1 VNIAIRFFLGYFLI
15 VGLAAWFVLDF
26 AVREVE
32 PGIRQAAEDSMVDT
46 ANLLAEQAITDL
58 RNGELLSGRFASAVQ
73 RSLARQPRATIFGVD
88 KAAVDLRVYVT
99 DARGIVIYDSQGVAL
114 NADYSQWQ
122 DVHRVL
128 HGQYGARSTRV
139 DPADPASSI
148 LYVAAPIL
156 DHGKLDG
163 VITVAKPVKALIP
176 YAERARHRVRQAG
189 VALLAVSAAIGLL
202 FTLWLTWSLNR
213 LRDYARA
220 VANGERVSAPT
231 VGGHQLSELARSLAS
246 MRESLDGKQ
255 YVESYMQ
262 SLTHEIKSPL
272 TAVRASAELLQEDPG
287 PEDRRRFLR
296 TIEEQTERMR
306 QIVERLLLLARVE
319 QLQVPEDARNL
330 RLGDLLVNTLN
341 SRASMMKARGLKAEI
356 REESPGEVRGD
367 PFLLQQALDNL
378 IDNAIDFSPQGGSI
392 EVVLTQSQTDCELS
406 IRDEGPGAPA
416 YALPQLFERFY
427 SLPRP
432 STGQKSTGLGL
443 SFVRE
448 VAKLHGGSVTFRN
461 LEPCGAL
468 VCLTI
473 ARNRGG

>member
-1 VNIAIRFFLGYFLI
+1 
-15 VGLAAWFVLDF
+15 
-26 AVREVE
+26 
-32 PGIRQAAEDSMVDT
+32 
-46 ANLLAEQAITDL
+46 
-58 RNGELLSGRFASAVQ
+58 
-73 RSLARQPRATIFGVD
+73 
-88 KAAVDLRVYVT
+88 
-99 DARGIVIYDSQGVAL
+99 
-114 NADYSQWQ
+114 
-122 DVHRVL
+122 
-128 HGQYGARSTRV
+128 
-139 DPADPASSI
+139 
-148 LYVAAPIL
+148 
-156 DHGKLDG
+156 
-163 VITVAKPVKALIP
+163 
-176 YAERARHRVRQAG
+176 
-189 VALLAVSAAIGLL
+189 
-202 FTLWLTWSLNR
+202 
-213 LRDYARA
+213 
-220 VANGERVSAPT
+220 
-231 VGGHQLSELARSLAS
+231 

-341 SRASMMKARGLKAEI
+341 SRASMMKARGLKVEI

-392 EVVLTQSQTDCELS
+392 EVVLTQAQTDGELS

-448 VAKLHGGSVTFRN
+448 VAKLHGGSDSWNPSMSIRCR
-461 LEPCGAL
+461 CGQAPTAS
-468 VCLTI
+468 CSFF
-473 ARNRGG
+473 